1 VAVFE
6 SREEKKSTSLHK
18 KKKERH
24 IPQAFVRIIQVGH
37 QDAKPKPSC
46 EPAAK
51 EVIALHML
59 IKRLPPKAKQS
70 SQTHKSDTKKKIFFF
85 LPLPSHQKKQKERRR
100 KKKKKR

>member
-1 VAVFE
+1 M
-6 SREEKKSTSLHK
+6 
-18 KKKERH
+18 
-24 IPQAFVRIIQVGH
+24 RIIQVGH

-70 SQTHKSDTKKKIFFF
+70 SQTHKSDTKKKKNIFF
-85 LPLPSHQKKQKERRR
+85 LLTKEN
-100 KKKKKR
+100 KKKEEEKKDEDAKAAIKRASPVHKNTGLDYCFRS